1 MVRVGQQIEDF
12 EFEFYKNQN
21 SKKVKFSGG
30 WGLSTNGSAG

>member
-12 EFEFYKNQN
+12 EFEFYQNPN

-30 WGLSTNGSAG
+30 